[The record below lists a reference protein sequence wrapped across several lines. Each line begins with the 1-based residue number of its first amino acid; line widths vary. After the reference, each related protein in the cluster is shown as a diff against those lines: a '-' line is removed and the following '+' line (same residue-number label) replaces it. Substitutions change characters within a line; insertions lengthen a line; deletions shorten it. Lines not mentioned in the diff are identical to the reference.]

1 MKTHAIDEARKPP
14 RIGSLATISGT
25 LLCVAGAAVP
35 ALGADLPDY
44 RDYRP
49 APTYYRNDYSTSYNN
64 GCYGC
69 TCCGV
74 PFAPAADRYRV
85 EERVPYHVVEREV
98 VRPIVERIPVS
109 ERHWV
114 QRDYIERSWPS
125 YAAARY
131 AYQEYP
137 GAYQS
142 YPGRYRYSYYPGSGA
157 ESYTAYES
165 GAGREPYPVYERG
178 PGRESY
184 RYYESGPGRELY
196 PGYERG
202 PGRESYRYYESGPGR
217 EPPPGYERGPGRESY
232 RYYESGPG
240 REPYRSYES
249 GPGREPGFRRGL
261 RRRFGYDAYPPV
273 VAAHEYVNESR
284 VPYHFVAAPSQP
296 YEYYRPAYEYEYY
309 KPVYEYEGMP
319 RPPAAVP
326 AGYYSSGSSE

>member
-1 MKTHAIDEARKPP
+1 MRDAGEAIMKTYAINEARKPP
-14 RIGSLATISGT
+14 RIGSLAMISGT
-25 LLCVAGAAVP
+25 LLCVVGAAVP
-35 ALGADLPDY
+35 ALGADLPDD

-49 APTYYRNDYSTSYNN
+49 APTYYRDYSTSYNN
-64 GCYGC
+64 GCYRC
-69 TCCGV
+69 TCCGGS
-74 PFAPAADRYRV
+74 FAPAADRYRV
-85 EERVPYHVVEREV
+85 EERVPYPVVEREV
-98 VRPIVERIPVS
+98 ARPIVERIPVS

-125 YAAARY
+125 YGTSRY

-142 YPGRYRYSYYPGSGA
+142 YPGRYRYSYYYPGSGA

-184 RYYESGPGRELY
+184 RYYESGPGREPY
-196 PGYERG
+196 PAYERG
-202 PGRESYRYYESGPGR
+202 PGRESYRD
-217 EPPPGYERGPGRESY
+217 
-232 RYYESGPG
+232 YESGPG

-273 VAAHEYVNESR
+273 VAAHEYGNEPR
-284 VPYHFVAAPSQP
+284 TPYHFVAASAQP

-309 KPVYEYEGMP
+309 KPVYEYDGAP

-326 AGYYSSGSSE
+326 AGYYIHGSSE

>member
-1 MKTHAIDEARKPP
+1 MKTYAINEARKPP
-14 RIGSLATISGT
+14 RIGSLAMISGT

-35 ALGADLPDY
+35 ALGADLPDD

-49 APTYYRNDYSTSYNN
+49 APAYYRNSYTSYNN

-69 TCCGV
+69 TCCAV

-85 EERVPYHVVEREV
+85 EERVPYPV
-98 VRPIVERIPVS
+98 VERIPVS

-165 GAGREPYPVYERG
+165 GAGREPYPA
-178 PGRESY
+178 
-184 RYYESGPGRELY
+184 
-196 PGYERG
+196 
-202 PGRESYRYYESGPGR
+202 
-217 EPPPGYERGPGRESY
+217 YERGPGRESY

-240 REPYRSYES
+240 REPYPAYERGPGRESYRYYESGPGREPYPAYERGPGRESYRYYES

-261 RRRFGYDAYPPV
+261 RRRFGFGAYPPV
-273 VAAHEYVNESR
+273 VAAHEYENESR
-284 VPYHFVAAPSQP
+284 TPYQFVAAAARP

-309 KPVYEYEGMP
+309 KPVYEYEGSP

-326 AGYYSSGSSE
+326 GGYYSHGYSE